1 MSDEVALLDFWAS
14 PYGMRVR
21 ICLAEKGIKY
31 EYINENLRPTKGDL
45 LLKMNPVNQKIPVL
59 IHNGKP
65 ISESLIIVQYIDEVW
80 NAESPSWLPAD
91 PHQRANA
98 RFWGD
103 YIDKKMYD
111 YGKKVFI
118 TRGEEREN
126 AKKEFVD
133 ILKVLEGELGD
144 KLYFGGDNFG
154 FVDIAL
160 IPFHSWFY
168 SFEMAGNF
176 SIEKEC
182 PKLIAWAKKCME
194 NASVSKTLP
203 DPVETFEE
211 LKTWYPIV

>member
-14 PYGMRVR
+14 PYGMRIR

-45 LLKMNPVNQKIPVL
+45 LLKMNPVNQKIPVM

-91 PHQRANA
+91 PYQRANA

-103 YIDKKMYD
+103 YIDKKVYD

-118 TRGEEREN
+118 TRGEEREI

-133 ILKVLEGELGD
+133 ILKVLEGELGE

-160 IPFHSWFY
+160 IPFYSWFY

-182 PKLIAWAKKCME
+182 PKLVGWAKKCTE